1 MKIYLDVC
9 CLNRP
14 FDDQSQDRVHL
25 EAEAVI
31 TVIERCQKG
40 KWRLVS
46 SEVIDLEVS
55 KIPDQDRKNKV
66 TLLTFSHR
74 DYITIDQNIVKRAS
88 ELEAH
93 GIFSYDA
100 LHIACAEHGKADVF
114 LTTDDALLK
123 KIKQIKVDIKL
134 KLKVENPLRWLMEVI

>member
-40 KWRLVS
+40 KSRLVS
-46 SEVIDLEVS
+46 SEVIDLEIS
-55 KIPDQDRKNKV
+55 RIPDPDKKNKV
-66 TLLTFSHR
+66 TLLTLSHR
-74 DYITIDQNIVKRAS
+74 DYITIDQNIVKRAN
-88 ELEAH
+88 ELEAL
-93 GIFSYDA
+93 GVFSYDA

-114 LTTDDALLK
+114 LTTDDVLLK
-123 KIKQIKVDIKL
+123 KVKQNKHAI
-134 KLKVENPLRWLMEVI
+134 KLKVENPLRWLMEVL

>member
-1 MKIYLDVC
+1 MIIYLDVC

-14 FDDQSQDRVHL
+14 FDDQTQSRVHL
-25 EAEAVI
+25 EAEAII

-55 KIPDQDRKNKV
+55 KIPDPDRKNKV
-66 TLLTFSHR
+66 TLLALSHR
-74 DYITIDQNIVKRAS
+74 DYITIDQNIVKRAN
-88 ELEAH
+88 ELE
-93 GIFSYDA
+93 GLGVFSYDA

-114 LTTDDALLK
+114 LTTDDVLLK
-123 KIKQIKVDIKL
+123 KAKQNKNAI
-134 KLKVENPLRWLMEVI
+134 KLKVENPLRWLMEVL

>member
-14 FDDQSQDRVHL
+14 FDNQAQNRVHL

-31 TVIERCQKG
+31 SILERCQKSA
-40 KWRLVS
+40 WRLVS
-46 SEVIDLEVS
+46 SEVIDLEVL
-55 KIPDQDRKNKV
+55 KIPDPDRKNKV
-66 TLLTFSHR
+66 TLLTLSHR
-74 DYITIDQNIVKRAS
+74 DYVIINKNIVQRAS
-88 ELEAH
+88 ELESF
-93 GIFSYDA
+93 GVFSYDA

-123 KIKQIKVDIKL
+123 KIKQIKIDIKL